1 MSAGEARPRRTWRL
15 PGAPDAPAESAHWA
29 VALVCFGLSGASAL
43 LFQTAWTQQLG
54 LVFGASELAVISV
67 LAAFMAGLA
76 LGSHFGGRWASQV
89 RRPLLVY
96 GLVEA
101 AIAACALLLPTLLGG
116 AAWAQRRLF
125 TSEGFDLDS
134 GLGALTAFHLV
145 SAVILLLPPTFLMG
159 ASLPL
164 LVRSAVRRESALG
177 RRVGALYA
185 ANTLGAALGALLTG
199 FLLLPHLG
207 LGRAIYVGVGLNLA
221 VALLAGLAALRARG
235 AAASPAPGSQL
246 LEPAAAAA
254 DPTAPPAPDEREAA
268 AQPLPAGPRWPL
280 AVAGLTGGLALSLEL
295 LWTRLLTFALG
306 GSVYSFATMLATFL
320 LAIALGTAL
329 ATRFARSAAQ
339 AARAL
344 SWSLL
349 VAGVATPLALAAADR
364 LPRILE
370 SFSDRAD
377 PLLLATLLGA
387 GLMFPA
393 ALAFGACFPMAV
405 RAAARDAQTAA
416 AATGAVLAA
425 NTAGAVVGVV
435 VTGLV
440 LLPRLGFLGLATVVS
455 TLALGAALVLAV
467 ALRPRERSTRVVTGA
482 VVLAAGALL
491 VFPPA
496 TPWNLLRMSPT
507 AVLAARAAIPPGPPS
522 PPPGASGEEPRART
536 RTRLAVFGPVVF
548 AGIGRSATVLLHR
561 EGLEWRMTSNGL
573 PESAVQP
580 RGGRV
585 ARYAVARWLT
595 LLPTALRPAIDRL
608 LVIGLGAGHSV
619 EALPASIA
627 AIDVVE
633 LEPEIVRA
641 NRAVAPLRRTDPL
654 VDPRIALHLGDGRS
668 ALALH
673 DERFDAIVSQP
684 SHPWTAGSASLFTE
698 EFFSLVHGR
707 LQPGGVFV
715 QWIGLD
721 FVDVELLRSL
731 VVTLRAVFPFVEC
744 YRPHPG
750 GAVLFV
756 ASERPLF
763 DVATARRAIARD
775 AAAWSDL
782 GVLSAEDLAL
792 ARILDDDG
800 SRRFAAGAEPTRDL
814 RNLLQTRSPRILGR
828 APGPEEL
835 EAALSPHDALRDLPR
850 DLDAAYVVRRLL
862 EQGAPAR
869 ALRVATELGDDAA
882 RRTAFAW
889 LDAYGY
895 APPDAFA
902 SRGTGAEKPAVASPE
917 ALALQLL
924 AQRVAIR
931 SDRAGG
937 AEGADGH
944 GLRLTGELADWVA
957 REPFAAALAEAWR
970 ALDAKDGAR
979 SRALDPQL
987 AGIDPRHP
995 LREAATRARIAWR
1008 LESGDPQAAAAALP
1022 MLDALMARHS
1032 APLDLLLRAA
1042 LGLASGERWS
1052 GFAAL
1057 DELARTLA
1065 DASPQRAARVSEA
1078 RRLLRELA
1086 AAPPALDDQERQ
1098 ANQILEAAL
1107 AGPLPAA
1114 PSPP

>member
-1 MSAGEARPRRTWRL
+1 MSAAGESSRRSL
-15 PGAPDAPAESAHWA
+15 GPAGAPAESAHWA

-54 LVFGASELAVISV
+54 LIFGASELAVISV

-76 LGSHFGGRWASQV
+76 LGSHFGGRWASGV
-89 RRPLLVY
+89 RRPLLAY

-101 AIAACALLLPTLLGG
+101 AIAGFALLLPMLLRG
-116 AAWAQRRLF
+116 AAWAQRRFF
-125 TSEGFDLDS
+125 TTEGFDLDA
-134 GLGALTAFHLV
+134 GLGALTSFHL
-145 SAVILLLPPTFLMG
+145 AGAALLLLPPTFLMG

-185 ANTLGAALGALLTG
+185 SNTLGAALGALLTG
-199 FLLLPHLG
+199 FVLLPRLG

-221 VALLAGLAALRARG
+221 VALLAVLASLRARV
-235 AAASPAPGSQL
+235 AATPRAPVA
-246 LEPAAAAA
+246 PVA
-254 DPTAPPAPDEREAA
+254 PMVPIPPPAPDDLDAA
-268 AQPLPAGPRWPL
+268 SLASAPGPRWPL
-280 AVAGLTGGLALSLEL
+280 AVAALTGGLALSLEL

-306 GSVYSFATMLATFL
+306 GSVYSFAAMLATFL

-339 AARAL
+339 AAQAL
-344 SWSLL
+344 SWFLL
-349 VAGVATPLALAAADR
+349 VAGIATPLALAAADR

-370 SFSDRAD
+370 AVSDRAD

-387 GLMFPA
+387 ALMFPG

-405 RAAARDAQTAA
+405 RAAAQDARTAA
-416 AATGAVLAA
+416 ASTGAVLAA

-435 VTGLV
+435 ATGLV
-440 LLPRLGFLGLATVVS
+440 LLPQLGFHGLSAVVS
-455 TLALGAALVLAV
+455 ALALGAALVLAV
-467 ALRPRERSTRVVTGA
+467 ALRPRERSTRLVAGA
-482 VVLAAGALL
+482 VVLAGGALL
-491 VFPPA
+491 LAPPA

-507 AVLAARAAIPPGPPS
+507 AVLAARAVLAASAPLAPS
-522 PPPGASGEEPRART
+522 APTGETTGGKSAGRVRS
-536 RTRLAVFGPVVF
+536 RLAVFGPVVF

-573 PESAVQP
+573 PESAMQP

-595 LLPTALRPAIDRL
+595 LLPTALRPGIDRL

-627 AIDVVE
+627 GIDVVE

-641 NRAVAPLRRTDPL
+641 NRAVAPLRRSDPL
-654 VDPRIALHLGDGRS
+654 ADPRVALHLGDGRS

-673 DERFDAIVSQP
+673 RELFDAIVSQP
-684 SHPWTAGSASLFTE
+684 SHPWTAGSASLFTQ

-707 LQPGGVFV
+707 LKPGGIFV

-721 FVDVELLRSL
+721 FVDVALLRSL
-731 VVTLRAVFPFVEC
+731 VATLRSVFPFVEC

-756 ASERPLF
+756 ASDRELA
-763 DVATARRAIARD
+763 DLATARRAIARD
-775 AAAWSDL
+775 AAAWSDV

-792 ARILDDDG
+792 ARILDDNG

-814 RNLLQTRSPRILGR
+814 RNLLQTRSPRILGQSR
-828 APGPEEL
+828 GPEEL
-835 EAALSPHDALRDLPR
+835 EAALSPYDALRDLPR
-850 DLDAAYVVRRLL
+850 DLDGAYLVRRLL

-869 ALRVATELGDDAA
+869 ALRLATELRDDEA
-882 RRTAFAW
+882 RRSAFGW

-895 APPDAFA
+895 APAD
-902 SRGTGAEKPAVASPE
+902 SGAAGGAAAAPPAAASPE
-917 ALALQLL
+917 ALAMRLL
-924 AQRVAIR
+924 ALRAAARSEAARGTTHDAGRVQP
-931 SDRAGG
+931 
-937 AEGADGH
+937 
-944 GLRLTGELADWVA
+944 TGELADWVA
-957 REPFAAALAEAWR
+957 RDPAADALVEAWH
-970 ALDAKDGAR
+970 ALTASDEVR
-979 SRALDPQL
+979 WSELDLRL
-987 AGIDPRHP
+987 AAIDPRHP

-1008 LESGDPQAAAAALP
+1008 LQSGDPLAAAAALP
-1022 MLDALMARHS
+1022 MLDALLARKS
-1032 APLDLLLRAA
+1032 VPIDLALRAT
-1042 LGLASGERWS
+1042 LGLAARDRWT

-1057 DELARTLA
+1057 DELARMLA
-1065 DASPQRAARVSEA
+1065 DESPQRGARIREA
-1078 RRLLRELA
+1078 RRLLRDLA
-1086 AAPPALDDQERQ
+1086 AAPPALDDQEKQ
-1098 ANQILEAAL
+1098 AEEILEAAL
-1107 AGPLPAA
+1107 AELQPEIGKSGPPK
-1114 PSPP
+1114 P